1 MFCAPNVRRTEK
13 RRKNCCSGLE
23 NRGRGRPREARAN
36 KFGRQNGQVGQKS
49 ALEVPPGPPKIYKW
63 ARTKQL
69 RARKRD
75 QSPRGASGRLGIR
88 AVFSESLNGF
98 FFGFGWGALPPRPP
112 QVLAGGAKPS
122 ETPPPKRSSAAFDRG
137 GQTGPPRS
145 NAFFFG
151 AADDTGAADDRPAG
165 RPAGRSAGRTSGRT
179 PAVTPGRTSP
189 QTLTKN
195 PFHKS

>member
-69 RARKRD
+69 RARKSAPQAAKAR
-75 QSPRGASGRLGIR
+75 RGPKHPKRFSVISRWICLWRSYFWSNFVRFLIKSMAKNIR
-88 AVFSESLNGF
+88 IFSEFSTRRFINCFLN
-98 FFGFGWGALPPRPP
+98 L
-112 QVLAGGAKPS
+112 LIS
-122 ETPPPKRSSAAFDRG
+122 SMLET
-137 GQTGPPRS
+137 
-145 NAFFFG
+145 
-151 AADDTGAADDRPAG
+151 
-165 RPAGRSAGRTSGRT
+165 
-179 PAVTPGRTSP
+179 
-189 QTLTKN
+189 
-195 PFHKS
+195 

>member
-75 QSPRGASGRLGIR
+75 QSPRGASGRLGLR
-88 AVFSESLNGF
+88 TLFSESSNGLLIISFARLLSFCLFLCLPLNLLNVCIQCF
-98 FFGFGWGALPPRPP
+98 WWWPSIFSLL
-112 QVLAGGAKPS
+112 VGGAYPERLEFPS
-122 ETPPPKRSSAAFDRG
+122 KIQIFTEIVISR
-137 GQTGPPRS
+137 
-145 NAFFFG
+145 
-151 AADDTGAADDRPAG
+151 
-165 RPAGRSAGRTSGRT
+165 
-179 PAVTPGRTSP
+179 
-189 QTLTKN
+189 
-195 PFHKS
+195 